1 MPPPLP
7 EPASRFSPDGLWWFD
22 GSAWRPTTSPDGHWR
37 WTGQAW
43 VPARRASLPRWVKV
57 CRVVWLVLLGAWLLF
72 LTLAARGT
80 STVPGWAVLP
90 TIALGAVAV
99 LSTLVWGAV
108 LGKLRSW
115 RTVAT
120 SAPAGAGVL
129 ALWYVVAMVS
139 SNDPTADNAAG
150 VGVVMLGIPAL
161 VLVALL
167 LVVGGA
173 VGAAFRR

>member
-37 WTGQAW
+37 WNGQAW

-80 STVPGWAVLP
+80 STVPAWAVLP

-99 LSTLVWGAV
+99 LSTLVW
-108 LGKLRSW
+108 
-115 RTVAT
+115 
-120 SAPAGAGVL
+120 
-129 ALWYVVAMVS
+129 
-139 SNDPTADNAAG
+139 
-150 VGVVMLGIPAL
+150 
-161 VLVALL
+161 
-167 LVVGGA
+167 
-173 VGAAFRR
+173 

>member
-1 MPPPLP
+1 M
-7 EPASRFSPDGLWWFD
+7 
-22 GSAWRPTTSPDGHWR
+22 
-37 WTGQAW
+37 
-43 VPARRASLPRWVKV
+43 PARRASLPRWVKV

-99 LSTLVWGAV
+99 LSTLWGAV

-129 ALWYVVAMVS
+129 ALWYLVAMAS
-139 SNDPTADNAAG
+139 SNDPTADSAVG